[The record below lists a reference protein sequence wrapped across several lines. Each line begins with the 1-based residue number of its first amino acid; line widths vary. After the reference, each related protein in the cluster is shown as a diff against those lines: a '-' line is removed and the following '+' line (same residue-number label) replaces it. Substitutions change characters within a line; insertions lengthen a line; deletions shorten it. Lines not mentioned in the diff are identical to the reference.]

1 LKIDDSLSWK
11 DHIAAITSK
20 LNKACYAIQSVKPFL
35 SREILRM
42 VYFSYVHSVLSY
54 GIIFWGNSHLYIIN
68 NVFKI
73 QKRIISIISKSGSH
87 DPCCPLFKHLQ
98 ILSLPSQ
105 HIFSLH
111 VFVIKNRGLFQ
122 SNSEIHNLNTRF
134 YHNMHLPSTNLTSV
148 QKGVL
153 YFGSKIYNHLPSNI
167 KALANDTKLFKST
180 FQSYLMNIHF
190 IVWMNFINQH
200 PNDLSSFFS
209 SHHYLVIIAYLLL

>member
-1 LKIDDSLSWK
+1 MIHATHYL
-11 DHIAAITSK
+11 
-20 LNKACYAIQSVKPFL
+20 
-35 SREILRM
+35 
-42 VYFSYVHSVLSY
+42 
-54 GIIFWGNSHLYIIN
+54 
-68 NVFKI
+68 
-73 QKRIISIISKSGSH
+73 
-87 DPCCPLFKHLQ
+87 KHLQ

-105 HIFSLH
+105 YISSLL
-111 VFVIKNRGLFQ
+111 VYVIKNRGLFH

-134 YHNMHLPSTNLTSV
+134 YNNMHLPSTNLTSV